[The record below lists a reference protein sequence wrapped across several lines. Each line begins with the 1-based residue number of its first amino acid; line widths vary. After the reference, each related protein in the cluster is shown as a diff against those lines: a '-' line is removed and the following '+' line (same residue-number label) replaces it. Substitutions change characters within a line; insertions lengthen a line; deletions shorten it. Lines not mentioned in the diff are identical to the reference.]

1 MTSCAIAVVLATE
14 RAKKATVRKIVRICI
29 VFPQIADCRL
39 FHSDIPLLGHS
50 LSMLLGDAYS
60 WWPYRRMFLSRGN
73 QTVCKPLSR
82 AMEFRDLKADEQ
94 RKEKKEKFA
103 THAERRARSL
113 FAITDPQ
120 PVSEVSRFWRT
131 AAQAATIG
139 MFLILLVVALSLGRP
154 ILLPVVSAFVVSM
167 MLGPLSAWA
176 ERYRVPPLVSALAL
190 WLLVIAVFYG
200 VIVLLAGPALDWIGK
215 APDIGR
221 NIQEKLHILDR
232 PLAALQDLRDALRP
246 SDKKGSL
253 GVDIM
258 SFVQPAVLIVTPAIG
273 QMLTFFGT
281 LFFMLLGRSRL
292 RRVLVA
298 FFDERDARL
307 RTLKIMN
314 DIEQNLTGYLSIV
327 VIINVAIGLCG
338 GFAAWVTGLPDP
350 VAWAVL
356 GFILN
361 FIPYIGALIMEAAL
375 FMVGLV
381 AFPTLSHAL
390 IAPLLFLALATLEGH
405 FITPSIIGHRLTLNP
420 LTVFLSL
427 VFWTWLWGPVGA
439 FLAVPLLIV
448 GLVVIDHL
456 FPDDEPELP
465 A

>member
-1 MTSCAIAVVLATE
+1 
-14 RAKKATVRKIVRICI
+14 
-29 VFPQIADCRL
+29 
-39 FHSDIPLLGHS
+39 
-50 LSMLLGDAYS
+50 
-60 WWPYRRMFLSRGN
+60 
-73 QTVCKPLSR
+73 
-82 AMEFRDLKADEQ
+82 MEFRDLKADER
-94 RKEKKEKFA
+94 RKENSSA
-103 THAERRARSL
+103 IQAERRARSL

-120 PVSEVSRFWRT
+120 PINEVARFWRT
-131 AAQAATIG
+131 VAQAATIG

-154 ILLPVVSAFVVSM
+154 ILLPVASAFVVSM
-167 MLGPLSAWA
+167 MLGPLSARA
-176 ERYRVPPLVSALAL
+176 ERYRVPSLVSALAL

-221 NIQEKLHILDR
+221 NIQEKLHIFDR
-232 PLAALQDLRDALRP
+232 PLAALQDLRDALLP

-314 DIEQNLTGYLSIV
+314 DIEQNLTSYLSIV
-327 VIINVAIGLCG
+327 AIINVAIGLCG

-361 FIPYIGALIMEAAL
+361 FIPYIGALIMEVAL

-405 FITPSIIGHRLTLNP
+405 FITPSVMGHKLTLNP

-448 GLVVIDHL
+448 GLVVVDHL

-465 A
+465 T